1 MSYRTIEV
9 AGNKHEYTIGRTF
22 VKFRGG
28 DPVPLE
34 KIGIKVGPKKYV
46 VKPDTIR
53 QYLENGTVSQQGK
66 CRCGQKGDLCCDPYD
81 AEIHNKKNFRFFC
94 DDCYEACADDI

>member
-9 AGNKHEYTIGRTF
+9 AGNKHEYTIGRSF

-28 DPVPLE
+28 DLVPLE
-34 KIGIKVGPKKYV
+34 KIGIKVGPKRYV

-66 CRCGQKGDLCCDPYD
+66 CYCGQIGYLRCNPFEIEIYKKEIFEFLC
-81 AEIHNKKNFRFFC
+81 EG
-94 DDCYEACADDI
+94 CYNACADDI